1 MKNPVMAA
9 LAILAVLTAP
19 ALAAAPSTEQ
29 KAEFYAACVK
39 TSGNVALCTCKADA
53 AVQLVDNNFMAVVLA
68 SMKGKTLDD
77 KYAVAYNDYIV
88 ESTRACGMGM

>member
-1 MKNPVMAA
+1 MKNPVMVGL
-9 LAILAVLTAP
+9 LALAVLTTP
-19 ALAAAPSTEQ
+19 ALAAAPTAEQ
-29 KAEFYAACVK
+29 KAEFYDACVK

-53 AVQLVDNNFMAVVLA
+53 AVKLVDQDFMAVVLA